1 MDSPMRFRLCGLV
14 NISMSRSHGQ
24 ESKAKTSAKNYPK
37 VRRWSGVELR
47 FAQLR
52 TKTHELSSYALIT
65 AAVCL
70 LLAALELGLQILIP
84 GSPIRTLHLPI
95 GARFFLICYSLMV
108 LFFFVAI
115 STGCFFFFRW
125 SLNRI
130 VSSGRTVLWIAG
142 GFAVFLTWFIL
153 LVYGA
158 SWGLFWQTGS
168 FIDSQAFLFVAPHPL
183 QVFHWVDTDL
193 AVMLVAL
200 ALGGTWVI
208 LIFIP
213 RWITRW
219 PVLFQR
225 RLVLAWSW
233 LIGLCV
239 LGSFLGELYSS
250 TDERQFMRT
259 AILYNKIRDNTSGPL
274 PHVLADIQKHIRYRP
289 EERVKADDIRIIQR
303 PVISMEKYL
312 ATARPTHRW
321 NVIILVVESL
331 RADQLRAYGSSRDIM
346 PTVDDLSR
354 ESRVFLN
361 AYTHSS
367 HTDYATVTPFS
378 SHYPLRSNTSYIYPE
393 KPSYP
398 RVLIYDVLKAFEYH
412 TAIFSSSNEF
422 WGGMINFLQTG
433 NIDRFFHAANFKGP
447 SYVLQGDAGFA
458 KWTRETKHAGSVD
471 DRYTVSEAIQWIES
485 LKREPF
491 FLGLNF
497 QSSHLPYMVPRDFP
511 RRFGPAKLDF
521 TIRFAHF
528 PREKIQIVKD
538 IYADSLAYVDAQ
550 IARLFEYLKSKGMWD
565 STIIVLTGDHGQAF
579 YEHGFA
585 SHASAIFNE
594 VMKVPLVIRAPQLK
608 PGTEDGVAQHV
619 DIAPAIVGLL
629 GLPVHPSF
637 QGIDLLTRPL
647 DPKRSAYMV
656 AQTPLAYQYGIVR
669 SGYKLIYDERDRQY
683 SLYDLVSD
691 PGEKTNIAS
700 SRPELLNE
708 LAKRLQTWRTLQI
721 EYYADKSLQ
730 AREYPPILAD

>member
-1 MDSPMRFRLCGLV
+1 MAA
-14 NISMSRSHGQ
+14 
-24 ESKAKTSAKNYPK
+24 KAKPKPAPKTSPK
-37 VRRWSGVELR
+37 VRPWNGVELR
-47 FAQLR
+47 LAQLR
-52 TKTHELSSYALIT
+52 TKTHELSSYALIG
-65 AAVCL
+65 AAAWF

-84 GSPIRTLHLPI
+84 GTPIRTPHLPI

-115 STGCFFFFRW
+115 STGGFFFFRW
-125 SLNRI
+125 SLSRI
-130 VSSGRTVLWIAG
+130 FSPGRTVLWIAC
-142 GFAVFLTWFIL
+142 GFGVFLTWFIL

-168 FIDSQAFLFVAPHPL
+168 FINSQTFLFLAPHPL
-183 QVFHWVDTDL
+183 QVFHWVDADI

-200 ALGGTWVI
+200 ALVGTWVI
-208 LIFIP
+208 MILIP
-213 RWITRW
+213 HSITRW
-219 PVLFQR
+219 PAMFQR

-239 LGSFLGELYSS
+239 LGSFLGEHYSS
-250 TDERQFMRT
+250 TDERQFMR
-259 AILYNKIRDNTSGPL
+259 ASILYTKIRANTSGPW
-274 PHVLADIQKHIRYRP
+274 PHILADLQKHIRYRP
-289 EERVKADDIRIIQR
+289 EERVRADDIRIIQR

-312 ATARPTHRW
+312 ATARPAYHS
-321 NVIILVVESL
+321 NVIVLVVESL
-331 RADQLRAYGSSRDIM
+331 RADQLRAYGSNRAVM

-361 AYTHSS
+361 AYSQSS

-378 SHYPLRSNTSYIYPE
+378 SHYPLRSKTSYVYPE
-393 KPSYP
+393 KLSYP
-398 RVLIYDVLKAFEYH
+398 RVLIYDVLKALQYH

-422 WGGMINFLQTG
+422 WSGMINFLQTG

-447 SYVLQGDAGFA
+447 SYVTERVVGFA
-458 KWTRETKHAGSVD
+458 EWTRETKHAGSLD
-471 DRYTVSEAIQWIES
+471 DRFTVSEAIQWIEGV
-485 LKREPF
+485 KREPF
-491 FLGLNF
+491 FLAVNF

-528 PREKIQIVKD
+528 PREKIAVVKD
-538 IYADSLAYVDAQ
+538 IYADSLAYVDTQ
-550 IARLFEYLKSKGMWD
+550 IARLFEYLKSKGLWD
-565 STIIVLTGDHGQAF
+565 KTVIVLTGDHGQAF
-579 YEHGFA
+579 YEHEFA

-608 PGTEDGVAQHV
+608 PGTEDRLAQHV
-619 DIAPAIVGLL
+619 DIAPTIVGLL

-637 QGIDLLTRPL
+637 QGIDLFNTPP
-647 DPKRSAYMV
+647 DPRRSAYLV

-669 SGYKLIYDERDRQY
+669 SGHKLIYDEREHWY

-691 PGEKTNIAS
+691 PGEKTDIAS
-700 SRPELLNE
+700 SQPQLLNQ
-708 LAKRLQTWRTLQI
+708 LARRLQTWRTLQI
-721 EYYADKSLQ
+721 EYYTDKSLQ
-730 AREYPPILAD
+730 VREYPPILAD